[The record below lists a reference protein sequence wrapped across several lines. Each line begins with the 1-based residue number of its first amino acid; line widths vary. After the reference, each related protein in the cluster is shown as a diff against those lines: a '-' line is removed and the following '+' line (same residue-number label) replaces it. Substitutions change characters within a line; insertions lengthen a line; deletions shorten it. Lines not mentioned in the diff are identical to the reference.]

1 MMRHALLG
9 FAMLCTTVVV
19 GAQEPVSVKKTDTL
33 DPLTCRWTFGNHEPL
48 SMYRRAGRPT
58 TGGAEGGA
66 LWLADWHSWFDSE
79 ACPSVMQELGLN
91 FCHCRFYKGMGWNFE
106 SRDFPNVKRFVEN
119 AHRHGVRVLAYVQ
132 FSTLYYETMLDE
144 VPDLADWAAVD
155 ENGKKRCY
163 NGAYY
168 RWMPC
173 INAPGFEPYLKKM
186 IRIALAEGGFDGV
199 MLDNAFAPPCYCP
212 RCRALFREHLA
223 RVPAPEQRFGLPT
236 VAHVE
241 PPPPRRSAYG
251 EIQDPIEQQWIQ
263 FGCGRLTAL
272 YGRLY
277 AFTKSVKPDAVFS
290 ANICNIRR
298 ANMAG
303 EAALNMPDLGGCFD
317 LYVSQ
322 SGNAPNAEGGCIV
335 NRVRELKLARA
346 LRTPILA
353 LCDGDGGIS
362 DEARYFL
369 PLMEDVIWG
378 GIPTDRTVLKPDRA
392 NVSPEALAFR
402 RPLLQRFNETV
413 RTYRESLSAQESA
426 PLRLF
431 YSRESVMYSEKAHRA
446 LLGAEEI
453 LLRNHVPYELVV
465 SAAERP
471 PALSDDGRV
480 VLVPDQRCLSD
491 KEVEALVQYARS
503 GGRLVVTGASGAYD
517 PLYRQRR
524 DNPLVSGLAGCPRTV
539 VSEAVDEAP
548 VKSAG
553 GTIKVAAPSDNG
565 KRLLADLAKHWTPDV
580 GIDAP
585 PTVLAEIKRD
595 ANAVY
600 VHLLNYA
607 QEPVGGPVHLTLSA
621 KGGAWGAVQC
631 AAPLEGRSWTPLAPV
646 GPASDGRAFA
656 LPAFRDYLLVKI
668 SRRGEGP

>member
-9 FAMLCTTVVV
+9 FAMLCTTVMV
-19 GAQEPVSVKKTDTL
+19 GAEEPVSVKKTDTL

-66 LWLADWHSWFDSE
+66 LWLADWHRWFDSE

-163 NGAYY
+163 NGACY

-199 MLDNAFAPPCYCP
+199 MIDNAFAPPCYCP

-223 RVPAPEQRFGLPT
+223 RVPDPEQRFGLPT

-277 AFTKSVKPDAVFS
+277 AFTKSVKADAVFS

-353 LCDGDGGIS
+353 LCDGDGGVS

-413 RTYRESLSAQESA
+413 RAYRESLSAPESA

-491 KEVEALVQYARS
+491 KEVEALVQYARG
-503 GGRLVVTGASGAYD
+503 GGRLVVTGSSGAYD

-524 DNPLVSGLAGCPRTV
+524 DNPLVSGLAGCPRAV
-539 VSEAVDEAP
+539 VREAVDEVP
-548 VKSAG
+548 VKSASW
-553 GTIKVAAPSDNG
+553 TIKVAAPSDNG
-565 KRLLADLAKHWTPDV
+565 KRLLADLAKLWTPDV

-595 ANAVY
+595 AGAVY

-607 QEPVGGPVHLTLSA
+607 HEPVGGPVRLTLSA

-646 GPASDGRAFA
+646 GSTSDGRAFV

-668 SRRGEGP
+668 ARREDGQ